1 MTNCLT
7 FKAFITATNFF
18 NVCIICLKDDREG
31 YDLQGNLQCVM
42 RTFCFV
48 FVSIMP
54 IRWQSML
61 QKTHTHTHRER
72 CILNVCVPYWLTD
85 QLSFLLF
92 LLITCLQRLF
102 VLPVA
107 YFQFGCVCV
116 YMHSPYFSS
125 CQTSRQTN
133 RQANK

>member
-48 FVSIMP
+48 FLFVLCLSDDSQCC
-54 IRWQSML
+54 R
-61 QKTHTHTHRER
+61 KHTHTHT
-72 CILNVCVPYWLTD
+72 VKD
-85 QLSFLLF
+85 AS
-92 LLITCLQRLF
+92 
-102 VLPVA
+102 
-107 YFQFGCVCV
+107 
-116 YMHSPYFSS
+116 
-125 CQTSRQTN
+125 
-133 RQANK
+133 